1 MLPWLK
7 QVDANRQK
15 DAVHAYYDRAL
26 TLIQR
31 EVCIIV
37 PNSKRSQNN
46 PVSQPSLSLHAI

>member
-1 MLPWLK
+1 MLSWLK